1 MITKKHKE
9 MPQILTVNKKIA
21 IIPSVIIVVIIVG
34 ISQVSLDYTPE
45 QIPEVEIV
53 EEIENMIIMPVKS
66 ARPDCGPNDECYIPS
81 YYVAKS
87 GETVYWKNQD
97 SAFHSVT
104 SGQQENPDG
113 LFDSGHIDPDEKFSY
128 TFTETGVYPYYCT
141 LHPWMNGMIKVER

>member
-1 MITKKHKE
+1 M
-9 MPQILTVNKKIA
+9 NKKIA
-21 IIPSVIIVVIIVG
+21 VIPSVVIVVIIVG
-34 ISQVSLDYTPE
+34 ISQISLDYIPE
-45 QIPEVEIV
+45 ETLEVEIV
-53 EEIENMIIMPVKS
+53 DETENMIIMPVKS

-81 YYVAKS
+81 YYVAKT
-87 GETVYWKNQD
+87 GETVYWINQD

-128 TFTETGVYPYYCT
+128 TFTEPGVYSYYCT

>member
-1 MITKKHKE
+1 MEKT
-9 MPQILTVNKKIA
+9 QIVNKKIA
-21 IIPSVIIVVIIVG
+21 VIPGIIIVLIIAVV
-34 ISQVSLDYTPE
+34 SQVNQEENKEETI
-45 QIPEVEIV
+45 QIEIV
-53 EEIENMIIMPVKS
+53 EDIENMIIMPIKS

-128 TFTETGVYPYYCT
+128 KFTETGVYPYYCT
-141 LHPWMNGMIKVER
+141 LHPWMNGVIKVER

>member
-1 MITKKHKE
+1 M
-9 MPQILTVNKKIA
+9 NKKIA
-21 IIPSVIIVVIIVG
+21 VIPGIIIVLIIAVV
-34 ISQVSLDYTPE
+34 SQVNQEENKEETI
-45 QIPEVEIV
+45 QIV
-53 EEIENMIIMPVKS
+53 EEVERMIIMPIKS

-81 YYVAKS
+81 YYVAKT

-128 TFTETGVYPYYCT
+128 KFTETGVYPYYCT

>member
-1 MITKKHKE
+1 M
-9 MPQILTVNKKIA
+9 NKKIA
-21 IIPSVIIVVIIVG
+21 IIPSIIIVVIIVG
-34 ISQVSLDYTPE
+34 VSQVNLQDTQEETS
-45 QIPEVEIV
+45 EVEIV
-53 EEIENMIIMPVKS
+53 EDIENMIIMPIKS

-128 TFTETGVYPYYCT
+128 KFTEIGVYPYYCT

>member
-1 MITKKHKE
+1 
-9 MPQILTVNKKIA
+9 VNKKIA
-21 IIPSVIIVVIIVG
+21 VIPGIIIVLIIAVV
-34 ISQVSLDYTPE
+34 SQVNQEENKEETI
-45 QIPEVEIV
+45 QIV
-53 EEIENMIIMPVKS
+53 EEIENMIIMPIKS
-66 ARPDCGPNDECYIPS
+66 ARPDCGPNDECYMPS
-81 YYVAKS
+81 YYVAKT

-128 TFTETGVYPYYCT
+128 KFTETGVYPYYCT

>member
-1 MITKKHKE
+1 M
-9 MPQILTVNKKIA
+9 NKKIA
-21 IIPSVIIVVIIVG
+21 VIPGIIIVLIIAVV
-34 ISQVSLDYTPE
+34 SQVNQEENKEETI
-45 QIPEVEIV
+45 QIEIV
-53 EEIENMIIMPVKS
+53 EDIENMIIMPIKS
-66 ARPDCGPNDECYIPS
+66 ARPDCGPNDECYMPS
-81 YYVAKS
+81 YYVAKT

-128 TFTETGVYPYYCT
+128 KFTETGVYPYYCT